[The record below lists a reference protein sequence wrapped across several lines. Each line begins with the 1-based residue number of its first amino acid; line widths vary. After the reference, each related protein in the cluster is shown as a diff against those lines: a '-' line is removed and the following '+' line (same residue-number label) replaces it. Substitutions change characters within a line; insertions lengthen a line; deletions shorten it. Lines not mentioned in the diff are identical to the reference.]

1 MTALKLNDIHL
12 CFGGLQVL
20 RGITVELDGQ
30 GICSLIG
37 PNGAGKTSLVN
48 VITAAYTPS
57 SGRVEWQEQDLTH
70 FAPHELIRLG
80 IARTFQNL
88 EIFWTMSVRENVM
101 AAAQSAHV
109 PTLLPSLLKLP
120 SVARAERQFMARA
133 NEALE
138 RVGLEAYADR
148 PSSELPYGHLKLL
161 EIARALTLSPLL
173 LLLDEPAAGCNPNET
188 ANIARIIRSLA
199 DDGIAILLIEHDM
212 KLVMSI
218 SDRVLVLDRGKIIA
232 DGMPDQVRNDPDVIS
247 AYLGPDLNGGND
259 PSTDKERAE
268 P

>member
-1 MTALKLNDIHL
+1 MSSLKLSDIHL
-12 CFGGLQVL
+12 HFGGLQVL
-20 RGITVELDGQ
+20 KGITIELDAH

-48 VITAAYTPS
+48 IITAAYTPS

-70 FAPHELIRLG
+70 LAPHELIRLG

-101 AAAQSAHV
+101 AAAQSARIPSLV
-109 PTLLPSLLKLP
+109 PSLLKLP
-120 SVARAERQFMARA
+120 SVARAEKLFKARA
-133 NEALE
+133 DDALE
-138 RVGLEAYADR
+138 RVGLEDYADR

-161 EIARALTLSPLL
+161 EIARALALSPNL

-188 ANIARIIRSLA
+188 AKIARIIRELA
-199 DDGIAILLIEHDM
+199 DDGIAVLLIEHDM

-218 SDRVLVLDRGKIIA
+218 SDRVLVLDRGKLIA
-232 DGMPDQVRNDPDVIS
+232 DGTPDQVRNNQDVIN
-247 AYLGPDLNGGND
+247 AYLGPDLSG
-259 PSTDKERAE
+259 TDFPAKISETE
-268 P
+268 MS